1 MLKSGCYTLHQL
13 YYLAFYVHYSLFNMK
28 KIRGEYRIN
37 FNEYAQL
44 RNAIS
49 LEEYDKMIKYEL
61 QKSVLSKVVELD
73 CIEVT
78 KNKERY
84 DEIRYD
90 AEFNVI
96 SNKEIKEL
104 LEFIRENK
112 LDLQPEFYYELLNK
126 LTKYE

>member
-1 MLKSGCYTLHQL
+1 MY
-13 YYLAFYVHYSLFNMK
+13 YSLFNMK

-37 FNEYAQL
+37 FNEYTQL